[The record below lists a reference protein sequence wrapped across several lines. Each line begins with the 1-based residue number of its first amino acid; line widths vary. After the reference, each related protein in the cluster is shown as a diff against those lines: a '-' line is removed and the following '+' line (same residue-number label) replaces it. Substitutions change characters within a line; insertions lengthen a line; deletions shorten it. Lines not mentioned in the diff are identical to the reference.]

1 MKLIQSIVTVRLLML
16 SLVLFAAP
24 TRHAQATHTQETFA
38 NHPNQGGSSSATD
51 DSTRRTA
58 RLRAAPNDELGSLQR
73 FQTVR
78 IITLSP
84 HLAEWVDAAGAS
96 TALVGV
102 SKFTNYP
109 SYTLSLPQVS
119 DAGQLFIESIFA
131 LKPTHVLAWKEGTP
145 KQHLNKLKQLGLNVI
160 VLSSAHLSDIS
171 TGIKAIANI
180 THSTPAQAVALP
192 PKQTHQ
198 QTLNKPKALFFEVWS
213 KPLMTLGATQFL
225 IEALGLCGLTTAFPT
240 LTAPA
245 VSVSP
250 EAVVLAKPDIWLSFS
265 DKAQS
270 ELLKRVP
277 TPAHWQAFSH
287 LPFVQQQR
295 SFLLN
300 SDIFSRPTPRL
311 IAAIPELCQQL
322 STSY

>member
-1 MKLIQSIVTVRLLML
+1 ML
-16 SLVLFAAP
+16 SLAWFS
-24 TRHAQATHTQETFA
+24 TSTTHAQAIQ
-38 NHPNQGGSSSATD
+38 NQ
-51 DSTRRTA
+51 
-58 RLRAAPNDELGSLQR
+58 
-73 FQTVR
+73 R

-96 TALVGV
+96 AALVGV

-109 SYTLSLPQVS
+109 SYTLTLPQVS

-145 KQHLNKLKQLGLNVI
+145 KQHINKIKQLGLNVI
-160 VLSSAHLSDIS
+160 VLSSAHLRDIS
-171 TGIKAIANI
+171 TGIDAIARI
-180 THSTPAQAVALP
+180 AHSTPTQVVALP
-192 PKQTHQ
+192 PQPQLKKNQLQTS
-198 QTLNKPKALFFEVWS
+198 NKPNTLFFEVWS

-225 IEALGLCGLTTAFPT
+225 IEAIGLCGFTTAFPT

-265 DKAQS
+265 DKTQA

-277 TPAHWQAFSH
+277 TPTHWQAFSL

-311 IAAIPELCQQL
+311 IAAIPALCQQL
-322 STSY
+322 KTSY